1 LDTNLSKYLQ
11 YSQNHINSGEIAQPD
26 ATGTSSVF
34 SCGGHIKFTA
44 RYTGNI
50 ISDIKFRASGCD
62 YINAAA
68 GYLTTLTKNRDI
80 LDSTLITEKDIED
93 YPGEFPEGKKHIPGM
108 AIAAFQNLI
117 TDYIS
122 KPHAKNIYKKNNNR
136 VAVALSGGIDS
147 AMAARILKDE
157 GMDLIGVTMKLL
169 PDNTGWKDSNG
180 MYQVNSDI
188 KDARMVSLKLKIP
201 HIVIDLT
208 ELFEEKIIEPFC
220 SEYSKGRTPNPCV
233 ECNRYIKFGALLDK
247 VKMLGAEYLATGHYC
262 RIGKS
267 EVSGLYEI
275 KKGIDPEK
283 DQSYVL
289 WKLDQDTISH
299 IKTPVGDLRKSR
311 IKEEVKKVFP
321 FLKDKSESQDICFIQ
336 ESSYHAF
343 IKSKIKNIK
352 EGPILDTGGKVIGT
366 HKGYIFYTI
375 GQRKGLGISHTKPLY
390 VKEIIPEKNVIIAG
404 EETDIIR
411 KSFNVSDINFIAGE
425 PPADTF
431 KAMVKIRY
439 NSREAPATI
448 KLTGKSS
455 ANITFDEPRSAI
467 TPGQSAVFYNGEIL
481 IGGGIII

>member
-1 LDTNLSKYLQ
+1 
-11 YSQNHINSGEIAQPD
+11 
-26 ATGTSSVF
+26 
-34 SCGGHIKFTA
+34 
-44 RYTGNI
+44 
-50 ISDIKFRASGCD
+50 
-62 YINAAA
+62 
-68 GYLTTLTKNRDI
+68 
-80 LDSTLITEKDIED
+80 
-93 YPGEFPEGKKHIPGM
+93 
-108 AIAAFQNLI
+108 
-117 TDYIS
+117 
-122 KPHAKNIYKKNNNR
+122 
-136 VAVALSGGIDS
+136 
-147 AMAARILKDE
+147 
-157 GMDLIGVTMKLL
+157 
-169 PDNTGWKDSNG
+169 
-180 MYQVNSDI
+180 
-188 KDARMVSLKLKIP
+188 
-201 HIVIDLT
+201 
-208 ELFEEKIIEPFC
+208 
-220 SEYSKGRTPNPCV
+220 
-233 ECNRYIKFGALLDK
+233 
-247 VKMLGAEYLATGHYC
+247 MLGAEYLATGHYC

-299 IKTPVGDLRKSR
+299 IKTPVGDLHKNR